1 TVAARYQSSP
11 HFAPAVVGLLWAQ
24 FADGRFEDVQKTF
37 DNSIDALPVSDR
49 LPAYY
54 LAGSAYQEQEQHEKA
69 AELLKQVS
77 GGTGKLPI
85 QEKVLYKLALSEF
98 ELKRYD
104 AMRGTIDALTRRFPE
119 TILAVDVAFLQATA
133 DAEAGQ
139 VQEGAAR
146 LTQFVDRGAQSP
158 YYQQALLRRAHL
170 YETNGELEPAAKDYQ
185 AYLDSVNTPTPTSL
199 QAGFRL
205 MELLSALGQSDKVI
219 ALATRV
225 LQIDNASL
233 RTPEVDQEALY
244 RLAVAQRYSGDLDKA
259 LSTHSRLTREHPINP
274 YKAESVLEQGL
285 IRMTQ
290 GDSDRGVPL
299 LLDAIEREELRKPSK
314 LTAARIVAQHY
325 ADNGKDLQAFEL
337 RVKMQ
342 QDFADRDQ
350 VLTDEESLWMAD
362 QLLKR
367 GKAKQAVL
375 FAGGVESGGLLG
387 ERADLLR
394 GRALRLDGKLDE
406 ASEVLAE
413 VRAVSE
419 QYAADAWLELALV
432 MRDQDKNNEAL
443 RELLALQNPD
453 RGHRIASMA
462 LYEAGLI
469 HGLLYRTNTGTQA
482 GEKHLK
488 DAREAFKKLW
498 LLYPDRQ
505 GEDLAKRAYLVLAG
519 LQLASGDAA
528 GEVKT
533 LGELANAYPDSPFA
547 SYATGLLAIR
557 AGQSERADAYLRQT
571 IEELADT
578 DDELKEMAEELLRR
592 ER

>member
-1 TVAARYQSSP
+1 
-11 HFAPAVVGLLWAQ
+11 
-24 FADGRFEDVQKTF
+24 
-37 DNSIDALPVSDR
+37 
-49 LPAYY
+49 
-54 LAGSAYQEQEQHEKA
+54 
-69 AELLKQVS
+69 
-77 GGTGKLPI
+77 
-85 QEKVLYKLALSEF
+85 
-98 ELKRYD
+98 
-104 AMRGTIDALTRRFPE
+104 
-119 TILAVDVAFLQATA
+119 
-133 DAEAGQ
+133 
-139 VQEGAAR
+139 
-146 LTQFVDRGAQSP
+146 
-158 YYQQALLRRAHL
+158 
-170 YETNGELEPAAKDYQ
+170 
-185 AYLDSVNTPTPTSL
+185 
-199 QAGFRL
+199 
-205 MELLSALGQSDKVI
+205 
-219 ALATRV
+219 
-225 LQIDNASL
+225 
-233 RTPEVDQEALY
+233 
-244 RLAVAQRYSGDLDKA
+244 
-259 LSTHSRLTREHPINP
+259 
-274 YKAESVLEQGL
+274 
-285 IRMTQ
+285 
-290 GDSDRGVPL
+290 
-299 LLDAIEREELRKPSK
+299 
-314 LTAARIVAQHY
+314 VAQHY

-350 VLTDEESLWMAD
+350 ILTDEESLWMAD

-505 GEDLAKRAYLVLAG
+505 GEDLAKRAYLALAA

-533 LGELANAYPDSPFA
+533 LGELAHTYPDSPFA

-571 IEELADT
+571 IDELADT
-578 DDELKEMAEELLRR
+578 DDELKQLAEELLRR